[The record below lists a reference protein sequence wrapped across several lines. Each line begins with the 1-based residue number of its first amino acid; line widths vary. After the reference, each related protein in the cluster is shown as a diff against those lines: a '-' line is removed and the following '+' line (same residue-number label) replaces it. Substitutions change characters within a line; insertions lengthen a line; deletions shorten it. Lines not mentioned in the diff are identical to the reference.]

1 MGSPPAER
9 SPVSKAVVGHRD
21 QALAS
26 DAAIPHGEVLAKKG
40 APFSPVLG
48 GGECGELLEE
58 LVPRAEHGELREL
71 CLGAYG
77 INELVFVCEGG
88 PRTGG
93 LALKGAHADLLRRVG
108 VDARERPVL
117 AGDGARTAAQR
128 DHDGGAVPALEA
140 HGEADL
146 ASRPVEGA
154 GRAGDAEILLE
165 RGHRVDLEGKHLVE
179 GRERL
184 IGDDDVSIE
193 VLREVV
199 CRAGRARR
207 ARGRGLGSFGSRD
220 RRLIGRRLGRR
231 LGVDV
236 LLDRLGGIGDGE
248 LDGRLGR
255 GLGIGGERLICLVLG
270 RQLRARLG
278 ILGGRDLD
286 PCLWLSLDCMFG
298 GGVLIGRGRW
308 LELQPDNKRFFRL
321 LRGLDL
327 GLRLRFRLRL
337 DVLRLQRLHVLHA
350 ALSLERLRAGGILA
364 PVLLGAGERLVV
376 LLVCEHGH
384 KDGALLENGDLD
396 ALAELLKEAAG
407 ILEAE
412 VGGGEAVGL
421 EHLGGAG
428 EGGLLS
434 DTELAAEQSIQV

>member
-1 MGSPPAER
+1 M
-9 SPVSKAVVGHRD
+9 
-21 QALAS
+21 
-26 DAAIPHGEVLAKKG
+26 
-40 APFSPVLG
+40 
-48 GGECGELLEE
+48 
-58 LVPRAEHGELREL
+58 
-71 CLGAYG
+71 
-77 INELVFVCEGG
+77 
-88 PRTGG
+88 
-93 LALKGAHADLLRRVG
+93 
-108 VDARERPVL
+108 L
-117 AGDGARTAAQR
+117 AGDGAGAAAQR

-184 IGDDDVSIE
+184 IGDDNVSIE

-199 CRAGRARR
+199 CWAGRARR
-207 ARGRGLGSFGSRD
+207 ARVRRLGRCGFPN
-220 RRLIGRRLGRR
+220 RRLIGRCLGRR
-231 LGVDV
+231 AGLDV

-255 GLGIGGERLICLVLG
+255 GLGRRRGLGVGGERLVCLGLVLG
-270 RQLRARLG
+270 RQLYARLG
-278 ILGGRDLD
+278 ILGGRDLE
-286 PCLWLSLDCMFG
+286 PCLWLSLDCAFG
-298 GGVLIGRGRW
+298 GGIRLGCERR
-308 LELQPDNKRFFRL
+308 LELWPDNKRFFRL
-321 LRGLDL
+321 LRGLAL
-327 GLRLRFRLRL
+327 GLRLGLRLRL

-350 ALSLERLRAGGILA
+350 VLSLERLRAGGILA

-412 VGGGEAVGL
+412 VGRGEAVGL

-434 DTELAAEQSIQV
+434 DAELAAEQSIQV